1 MCSFW
6 MGLLVVCVTA
16 TATDAECHCNTAD
29 ACVVFPSTPCSQVG
43 DPDTCHEGWFG
54 SYCQKQNI
62 ALGRSCNQTSTLWN
76 NVAGNGV
83 DGIVTLDAAHQA
95 CAHTTNESNPTWT
108 VNLNTSVPEK
118 IQHIRLYIRQLLQE
132 RSNGMEILVG
142 NQMCYN
148 WSSTEHPPPIANVTC
163 RQPLTGTTV
172 TIRIPGQQKYLTL
185 CEVQIFVCSNGWF
198 SEECDKQCRCL
209 NTTDVCDKITGH
221 CSSGCFP
228 GYNGTDCQTVCPN
241 GTYGNNCSSKC
252 GNCLNE
258 DICDKT
264 NGTCPGECE
273 AGWMNSTC
281 TQVCP
286 NGTYGNSCSSKCGNC
301 LNEDTCDKTNGTC
314 PGGCEAGWMNS
325 TCTQACPNGTYG
337 NNCFSKCGHC
347 LNEDICDKIN
357 GTCPGGCEA
366 GWINSTCT
374 QVCPNGTYG
383 NNCSSKCGHCLNEDI
398 CDKINGTCPGG
409 CEAGWINSTCTQVC
423 PNGAYG
429 NNCFSKCGHCLNEDI
444 CDKING
450 TCPRGCEAG
459 WINSTCSQACPDGS
473 YGTNCSLQCGNC
485 LDGVSCD
492 KTNGICSNGC
502 APGWINDTF
511 CQQPCN
517 NGSYG
522 INCSSECGNCMC
534 GVSCDK
540 ATGTCPDGCAAGWVN
555 DDKCNQAC
563 PNGSHGN
570 NCAVLCG
577 NCLDG
582 AICAKTNGA
591 CPKGCAAGWM
601 NDDTMLCVQRLADE
615 GSPAGIVGGVI
626 AAVVVVAVVVAIL
639 IFRKRRKRK
648 DDNESEPVQLEEI
661 PKTANR
667 DKPSSSKPAPQPPPE
682 VEEDEDAVFLIET
695 EVDGGNDGDATYY
708 NWVPPHIRLDNLKQC
723 ISEKKEKGSFESE
736 FQTIP
741 YGARHP
747 HVAAIK
753 PENIPKNR
761 FLALYAYDA
770 SRVVL
775 ANGEDYINANYIAGY
790 DDDAQYIAT
799 QGPKPGT
806 VPDFWRMVWQE
817 DVTQIAMLTRLMEMN
832 KKKCEQYWPDGG
844 KSETYGS
851 CKVTNKNVSTRADY
865 TVSTFLVENSG
876 VERTVT
882 HYHFTSWPD
891 HGVPSAPALVSFWRL
906 VKRGHKQRGPMLVHC
921 SAGVGRTGAFIA
933 LDYLMDEAESKHSIN
948 VYMCVGKMRLN
959 RMNMV
964 QTVRQYEFVHDVV
977 MEAFNSRRTL
987 YTSSEFDKTFGDGDT
1002 LTTSQEN
1009 MLKEQFKLLKQQTSR
1024 LEEDVTSQA
1033 LLPENSSKN
1042 RNQLILPGNRSRP
1055 YLCTPVAGRNDYI
1068 NAVCLPSILRPS
1080 TMIVTQ
1086 TPLPDTVV
1094 DFWRLVYD
1102 HDCFTI
1108 VCLDDSQETEEV
1120 YPKDSETL
1128 QIGPFSVIHEE
1139 TKSGTCYTE
1148 RKLTLVYDKEDSE
1161 LSVTVFRL
1169 RSPSLISNTSSL
1181 LELVNEVER
1190 IISTDDQQILIHCH
1204 DGASVSGVF
1213 CSVLNIISR
1222 LRLDREV
1229 EIFLTI
1235 RELQR
1240 IRPQFIQ
1247 SYDQFKLCYKM
1258 VKECNRT
1265 SNVYANM

>member
-1 MCSFW
+1 
-6 MGLLVVCVTA
+6 
-16 TATDAECHCNTAD
+16 
-29 ACVVFPSTPCSQVG
+29 
-43 DPDTCHEGWFG
+43 
-54 SYCQKQNI
+54 
-62 ALGRSCNQTSTLWN
+62 
-76 NVAGNGV
+76 
-83 DGIVTLDAAHQA
+83 
-95 CAHTTNESNPTWT
+95 
-108 VNLNTSVPEK
+108 
-118 IQHIRLYIRQLLQE
+118 
-132 RSNGMEILVG
+132 MEILVG

-148 WSSTEHPPPIANVTC
+148 WSSTQHPPPIANVVC
-163 RQPLTGTTV
+163 RQPLTGTNV
-172 TIRIPGQQKYLTL
+172 TIRIPGQQKFLTL

-209 NTTDVCDKITGH
+209 NSTDVCDKITGH

-252 GNCLNE
+252 GNCLSE
-258 DICDKT
+258 D
-264 NGTCPGECE
+264 
-273 AGWMNSTC
+273 
-281 TQVCP
+281 V
-286 NGTYGNSCSSKCGNC
+286 
-301 LNEDTCDKTNGTC
+301 CDKTNGTC
-314 PGGCEAGWMNS
+314 PGGCEAGWMN
-325 TCTQACPNGTYG
+325 
-337 NNCFSKCGHC
+337 
-347 LNEDICDKIN
+347 
-357 GTCPGGCEA
+357 GTCM
-366 GWINSTCT
+366 
-374 QVCPNGTYG
+374 
-383 NNCSSKCGHCLNEDI
+383 
-398 CDKINGTCPGG
+398 
-409 CEAGWINSTCTQVC
+409 
-423 PNGAYG
+423 
-429 NNCFSKCGHCLNEDI
+429 
-444 CDKING
+444 
-450 TCPRGCEAG
+450 
-459 WINSTCSQACPDGS
+459 QACPDGS

-485 LDGVSCD
+485 LGGPNCD

-502 APGWINDTF
+502 VPGWINDTF
-511 CQQPCN
+511 CLQPCN

-522 INCSSECGNCMC
+522 INCSSECGNCMY

-555 DDKCNQAC
+555 DDKCHQAC

-582 AICAKTNGA
+582 AICAKTNGT
-591 CPKGCAAGWM
+591 CPNGCAAGWM
-601 NDDTMLCVQRLADE
+601 NDDTMLCVQRLPDE

-626 AAVVVVAVVVAIL
+626 AAVVVIAVIVAIL

-648 DDNESEPVQLEEI
+648 DENESDPVQLDEI
-661 PKTANR
+661 PKTENR
-667 DKPSSSKPAPQPPPE
+667 ESHRHLSDKPSSSKPAPQPPPE
-682 VEEDEDAVFLIET
+682 VEEDEDAVFLVET
-695 EVDGGNDGDATYY
+695 EVDRDNDADATYY
-708 NWVPPHIRLDNLKQC
+708 NWVPPHIRLGNLKEC
-723 ISEKKEKGSFESE
+723 ISEKKEKGSFQSE

-790 DDDAQYIAT
+790 DDDDDAQYIAT

-817 DVTQIAMLTRLMEMN
+817 DVTQIVMLTRLMEMN

-844 KSETYGS
+844 ESKTYGS

-865 TVSTFLVENSG
+865 TVSKFLVENSG

-891 HGVPSAPALVSFWRL
+891 HDVPSASALVSFWRL

-921 SAGVGRTGAFIA
+921 SAGVGRTGTFIA

-964 QTVRQYEFVHDVV
+964 QTVRQYQFVHDVV

-1009 MLKEQFKLLKQQTSR
+1009 MLKEQFKLLQQQTSR

-1042 RNQLILPGNRSRP
+1042 RNQLILPGNRSRA
-1055 YLCTPVAGRNDYI
+1055 YLCTRVEGRNDYI

-1120 YPKDSETL
+1120 YPRDSKTL

-1139 TKSGTCYTE
+1139 TKSNGTCYSE

-1161 LSVTVFRL
+1161 LSVTIFHI
-1169 RSPSLISNTSSL
+1169 RSPSLISNTSSM
-1181 LELVNEVER
+1181 LELVNEVES
-1190 IISTDDQQILIHCH
+1190 IISSGDQQILIHCH
-1204 DGASVSGVF
+1204 DGANVSGVF

-1229 EIFLTI
+1229 DIFLTI

-1247 SYDQFKLCYKM
+1247 SYDQFRFCYKM
-1258 VKECNRT
+1258 AKECNRT

>member
-16 TATDAECHCNTAD
+16 TVTDAECHCNTVA
-29 ACVVFPSTPCSQVG
+29 ACAVFPSTPCSQVD
-43 DPDTCHEGWFG
+43 DPDRCQEGWFG

-62 ALGRSCNQTSTLWN
+62 ALRRPCNETSTLWN
-76 NVAGNGV
+76 NVARHGAGVGV
-83 DGIVTLDAAHQA
+83 DGIVTTDAVNQP
-95 CAHTTNESNPTWT
+95 CAHTMNESNPTWT

-118 IQHIRLYIRQLLQE
+118 IQHIRLYIRELVQE
-132 RSNGMEILVG
+132 RSNGMEIIVG

-209 NTTDVCDKITGH
+209 NSTDVCDKITGH

-252 GNCLNE
+252 GNCLNG
-258 DICDKT
+258 DICDK
-264 NGTCPGECE
+264 
-273 AGWMNSTC
+273 
-281 TQVCP
+281 
-286 NGTYGNSCSSKCGNC
+286 K
-301 LNEDTCDKTNGTC
+301 NGTC
-314 PGGCEAGWMNS
+314 PGGCEAGW
-325 TCTQACPNGTYG
+325 
-337 NNCFSKCGHC
+337 
-347 LNEDICDKIN
+347 L
-357 GTCPGGCEA
+357 
-366 GWINSTCT
+366 NSTCT

-383 NNCSSKCGHCLNEDI
+383 NNCSSKCGNCLSEDI
-398 CDKINGTCPGG
+398 CDKTNGTCPGG
-409 CEAGWINSTCTQVC
+409 CEAGWLNSTCMQVC
-423 PNGAYG
+423 PNGTYG
-429 NNCFSKCGHCLNEDI
+429 NNCSSKCGNCLSEDI
-444 CDKING
+444 CDKTNG
-450 TCPRGCEAG
+450 TCPGGCEAG
-459 WINSTCSQACPDGS
+459 WMNSTCMQACPDGS
-473 YGTNCSLQCGNC
+473 YGTNCSLQCGKC
-485 LDGVSCD
+485 LDSVS
-492 KTNGICSNGC
+492 S
-502 APGWINDTF
+502 
-511 CQQPCN
+511 CN

-522 INCSSECGNCMC
+522 INCSSECGNCMY

-555 DDKCNQAC
+555 DDKCNQE
-563 PNGSHGN
+563 NHRHLS
-570 NCAVLCG
+570 
-577 NCLDG
+577 
-582 AICAKTNGA
+582 
-591 CPKGCAAGWM
+591 
-601 NDDTMLCVQRLADE
+601 
-615 GSPAGIVGGVI
+615 
-626 AAVVVVAVVVAIL
+626 
-639 IFRKRRKRK
+639 
-648 DDNESEPVQLEEI
+648 
-661 PKTANR
+661 
-667 DKPSSSKPAPQPPPE
+667 DKPSSSKSAPKPPSAL
-682 VEEDEDAVFLIET
+682 EEDEDAVFSVEAEI
-695 EVDGGNDGDATYY
+695 DGSNDAAATYY
-708 NWVPPHIRLDNLKQC
+708 NWVPPHMRLDNLKQC
-723 ISEKKEKGSFESE
+723 ISEKKKKASFESE

-747 HVAAIK
+747 HVVAIK

-790 DDDAQYIAT
+790 DDDDAQYIAT

-806 VPDFWRMVWQE
+806 VLDFWRMVWQE
-817 DVTQIAMLTRLMEMN
+817 DVTQIVMLTRLMEMN

-906 VKRGHKQRGPMLVHC
+906 VKQGDKQRGPMMVHC

-933 LDYLMDEAESKHSIN
+933 LDCLMDEAESKHSIN

-1009 MLKEQFKLLKQQTSR
+1009 MLKEQFKLLQQQTSR

-1055 YLCTPVAGRNDYI
+1055 YLCTPVASRNDYI

-1120 YPKDSETL
+1120 YPKDSKTL

-1139 TKSGTCYTE
+1139 TKSNGTCYSE
-1148 RKLTLVYDKEDSE
+1148 RKLRLVYDKEDSE
-1161 LSVTVFRL
+1161 LSVTVFHI

-1181 LELVNEVER
+1181 LKLVNEVES
-1190 IISTDDQQILIHCH
+1190 IISSGDQQILIHCH
-1204 DGASVSGVF
+1204 DGANVSGVF

-1222 LRLDREV
+1222 QRLDREV
-1229 EIFLTI
+1229 DIFLTI

-1258 VKECNRT
+1258 VKEYNRT